1 MEGLDENGMLVISF
15 IPRITKAP
23 RVPFLSFPAA
33 MDGRVI
39 MLVFQSQS
47 SWYCC
52 PSEEREESSEAPVA
66 TAIYVPLCLQ
76 LSIPQLFHLIL
87 EDRPLLL
94 PFLKESPGMESAI

>member
-52 PSEEREESSEAPVA
+52 PSEAPCHWNSCPVLHFASCVLGDWSSTRLGTEISPDSVLDWHPDRA
-66 TAIYVPLCLQ
+66 TIV
-76 LSIPQLFHLIL
+76 
-87 EDRPLLL
+87 
-94 PFLKESPGMESAI
+94 